1 MSIRQE
7 VICLTRDDLT
17 HFEQLAGWRAAAI
30 ERRSKADGQPTQSQ
44 IDAATYNRKMA
55 RKIGK
60 LRSHLQQEGHQALEF
75 IKTIN
80 IDAPGGDQ

>member
-17 HFEQLAGWRAAAI
+17 HFEQLAEWRAAAI
-30 ERRSKADGQPTQSQ
+30 ERRSKAQ

-55 RKIGK
+55 RKIRK
-60 LRSHLQQEGHQALEF
+60 LRIHLQQEGQQALEF
-75 IKTIN
+75 INYTDSALEVVK
-80 IDAPGGDQ
+80 

>member
-7 VICLTRDDLT
+7 VICITRDDLT
-17 HFEQLAGWRAAAI
+17 HYEQLAEWRAAAI

-55 RKIGK
+55 SKARK
-60 LRSHLQQEGHQALEF
+60 LRIHLQQEGQQALEF
-75 IKTIN
+75 ISYNDSALEVAK
-80 IDAPGGDQ
+80 

>member
-17 HFEQLAGWRAAAI
+17 HFEQLAEWRAAAI
-30 ERRSKADGQPTQSQ
+30 DRRSKADGQPTQSQ

-55 RKIGK
+55 RKIRK
-60 LRSHLQQEGHQALEF
+60 LRIHLQQEGQQALEF
-75 IKTIN
+75 INYT
-80 IDAPGGDQ
+80 DSALEVVQ